1 MGQIVKIWDKMGQF
15 FKILKIWDNMGIWD
29 TVGGLNLDYLTLET

>member
-15 FKILKIWDNMGIWD
+15 YKILKIWDNMGIWD
-29 TVGGLNLDYLTLET
+29 TVGGLRQEARKI